1 MIFLLVIVIY
11 AALLSCGGSDSVM
24 IFLFCQFHSSPLLTI
39 DFRSLL
45 STGSQCVFFSSK
57 NLVDLKGLIC
67 LLTCNDSCIRVSV

>member
-1 MIFLLVIVIY
+1 MIFLLVIVTY

-45 STGSQCVFFSSK
+45 STGSQCVFFFFQESHRSEGF
-57 NLVDLKGLIC
+57 NLSVDL
-67 LLTCNDSCIRVSV
+67 